1 MENKM
6 TALQALEEIAG
17 YKPFEGTLD
26 KPLNELRVIEL
37 LPNVNWEALKKTLTP
52 PTSEEVAKAIQK
64 YYGGSVV
71 FKSGEFVLI
80 GYEKPYT
87 LAKLAGGE
95 VKFHSRYSLPPH
107 LIELIGRFYGGL
119 K

>member
-1 MENKM
+1 MAEM
-6 TALQALEEIAG
+6 TALQALTNLSDISEHLTLRNHDEIETHNKLVAVMD
-17 YKPFEGTLD
+17 YLTL
-26 KPLNELRVIEL
+26 
-37 LPNVNWEALKKTLTP
+37 
-52 PTSEEVAKAIQK
+52 PTAEEVAKAIQK

-107 LIELIGRFYGGL
+107 LIELIGRFYGNN

>member
-6 TALQALEEIAG
+6 TALDRLKTLKNGWQHSCYSADLAPQRLIDDLE
-17 YKPFEGTLD
+17 T
-26 KPLNELRVIEL
+26 IERL
-37 LPNVNWEALKKTLTP
+37 LTP